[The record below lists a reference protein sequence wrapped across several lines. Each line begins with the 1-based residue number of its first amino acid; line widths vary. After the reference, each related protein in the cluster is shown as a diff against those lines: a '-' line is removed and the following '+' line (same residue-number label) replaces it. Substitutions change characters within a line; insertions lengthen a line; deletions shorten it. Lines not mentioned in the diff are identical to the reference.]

1 MNVPALARD
10 KGPCCLRRFIRTL
23 ENRPRFVE
31 ENFPRLRESH
41 RARISFEQLHAEFI
55 LEVADLPAQGGLRD
69 TQLRRRLGEIQV
81 LGNGHEVTEVPEFHS
96 HTFKVSLREKQG
108 IGRITGPSTIPS
120 PSPQTNGDKKTF
132 QTKTMKKLQ
141 LLLQTDNSF
150 STLLIRVALGVVF
163 FPHGAQ
169 KVLGWFGGYGLTGT
183 MGFFTGTL
191 GIPAFF
197 AALAIAAEF
206 LGSIAL
212 VAGALTRVAALGI
225 AAVMA
230 VAMTM
235 HWQYGFFINWTG
247 QQKGEGIEFHLL
259 ALAMALYLVI
269 RGGGAL
275 SVDRAIADRS
285 K

>member
-10 KGPCCLRRFIRTL
+10 KGPCRLRSFIRTL
-23 ENRPRFVE
+23 ENRPRFGE
-31 ENFPRLRESH
+31 ENFPGFREPH
-41 RARISFEQLHAEFI
+41 RARISFEQLHTEFI
-55 LEVADLPAQGGLRD
+55 LEVPDLPAQSGLRD
-69 TQLRRRLGEIQV
+69 TQLRRRLGEVQV
-81 LGNGHEVTEVPEFHS
+81 LGNGYEVTEVPEFHS
-96 HTFKVSLREKQG
+96 HAFKVSLREKQG
-108 IGRITGPSTIPS
+108 IGRITGPSAIHS
-120 PSPQTNGDKKTF
+120 PSPQTDGDKKTF
-132 QTKTMKKLQ
+132 HTKTMKTLQ

-197 AALAIAAEF
+197 AVLAIAAEF

-275 SVDRAIADRS
+275 SIDRAIADRS